1 MVKKFQ
7 ICKSCIMDTS
17 DPKISFDKNGICD
30 HCENFYKNIKNTI
43 NIDQKKKIEDLEKKI
58 ININKS
64 TNKENY
70 NCLVGLSGGVDSS
83 YLVHLVVKKLKLK
96 PMVVHVDTGWN
107 SKESVNNIEK
117 IIDKLELDLHTE
129 VINWREMR
137 DLQVAFIKSGQASI
151 EIPQDHAI
159 WASIHKIAIKNNI
172 KYLITGGNLSTE
184 CIREPLEWAYHASD
198 VKHIKDIHNK
208 FGNIKLKTFPLCNIF
223 TYRIYY
229 RFFKNLKN
237 IQVLNY
243 FNYKK
248 EDAISILEKE
258 YGWKNYSHKH
268 YESRFTKFWQG
279 YWLRKK
285 FGYDVRKVHFSSLI
299 LTGQLTREEAL
310 NKLKGEAFDEK
321 EIFNELNYIKTKLG
335 FSDEEFQNYIDAP
348 KKSFKDYNSFYKI
361 IQFLVNLSRFLKLET
376 RLIR

>member
-1 MVKKFQ
+1 MIKNFQ
-7 ICKSCIMDTS
+7 ICKMCVMDTS

>member
-1 MVKKFQ
+1 MCV
-7 ICKSCIMDTS
+7 MDTS

-83 YLVHLVVKKLKLK
+83 YLVHVVVKKLKLK

-361 IQFLVNLSRFLKLET
+361 IQFLVNLSRFLKLEN